1 LNSAELCI
9 QIQTLGLSS
18 RLSRTARNAVVPV
31 TEVAPGGPSA
41 RAGLRRGDRI
51 SAINGTPLSRFSEE
65 ALRNLLENRRVNRIA
80 LTVLSLAS
88 PTVAKAEDASAV
100 EDRAELF
107 PSDEEEAFATMDSP
121 LSQSCDG
128 ADGPRVTRREKRRCT
143 PERGLSSPSSLT
155 SAAAAGPTSPRV
167 HLRRGYPRS
176 PQQLEQ
182 LAPPWSPRS
191 VQSSP
196 AKSQLASPSASSVF
210 GRLSG
215 EDSSLSMSPSPQTP
229 LVGMRQR
236 AATGSAIGSASPVPV
251 FLFSTVPDSADPR
264 PGSGSSQCES
274 PGSGPSPTHRR
285 LHQQPRIAGNC
296 GSPAV
301 DV

>member
-1 LNSAELCI
+1 MD
-9 QIQTLGLSS
+9 
-18 RLSRTARNAVVPV
+18 RTVIVLRNPDDPGYGISISFATDQSRNAVVPV

-128 ADGPRVTRREKRRCT
+128 ADGRAVTRREKRRCT
-143 PERGLSSPSSLT
+143 PERASVLAFVVDVRRRCRADLPAGALEARLSPVASA
-155 SAAAAGPTSPRV
+155 SAAGAAGAALV
-167 HLRRGYPRS
+167 
-176 PQQLEQ
+176 
-182 LAPPWSPRS
+182 AP
-191 VQSSP
+191 SSP

-251 FLFSTVPDSADPR
+251 FLFSTVP
-264 PGSGSSQCES
+264 
-274 PGSGPSPTHRR
+274 
-285 LHQQPRIAGNC
+285 
-296 GSPAV
+296 
-301 DV
+301 